1 MTGRWSL
8 EFGWHCLARLC
19 SPQRSPIGLTS
30 VEALH
35 AAHDRLLRCS
45 VAALFECPQFLVDIG
60 DGALLCTC
68 EVGDKTNV
76 LFAAAAQI
84 SRRRS
89 CRRAGGTGRGV
100 TGAVLIW

>member
-1 MTGRWSL
+1 M
-8 EFGWHCLARLC
+8 LAAVLAN
-19 SPQRSPIGLTS
+19 GLTS

-68 EVGDKTNV
+68 GVGDKTNV
-76 LFAAAAQI
+76 LFV
-84 SRRRS
+84 R
-89 CRRAGGTGRGV
+89 CET
-100 TGAVLIW
+100 W